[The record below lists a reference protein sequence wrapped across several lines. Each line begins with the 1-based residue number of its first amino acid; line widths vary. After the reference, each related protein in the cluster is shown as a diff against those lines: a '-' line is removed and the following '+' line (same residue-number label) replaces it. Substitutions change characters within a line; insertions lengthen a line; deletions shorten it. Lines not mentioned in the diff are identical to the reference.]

1 METIKLLI
9 LDYDGTLADCK
20 PLHQQAFRRACMK
33 VNNAI
38 QYTDLEV
45 EGMPTLIKIDYIKAK
60 GYSFDET
67 LLMDLKQ
74 EYTMNDL
81 IKYVRFDQELKDIFV
96 RLNEKYKLAVCSN
109 ATRKFVDRCLAIQE
123 LDMFDPVCTAT
134 EHKAKP
140 EVDMYF
146 YAMYHY
152 GVSPMQT
159 VIFED
164 SPLGI
169 QAATAT
175 TAHVKQVSNVEHL
188 KGLLNEY

>member
-20 PLHQQAFRRACMK
+20 PLHQQSFRKACMK
-33 VNNAI
+33 VNHAI
-38 QYTDLEV
+38 RYTDEEV
-45 EGMPTLIKIDYIKAK
+45 EGLPTLVKIDYLKAK
-60 GYSFDET
+60 GYQFDET

-81 IKYVRFDQELKDIFV
+81 SKYVMFDQELKDIFV
-96 RLNEKYKLAVCSN
+96 RLKEKYKLAVCSN
-109 ATRKFVDRCLAIQE
+109 ATRKFVDKSLAIQK
-123 LDMFDPVCTAT
+123 LDMFEPVCTAT
-134 EHKAKP
+134 EHKPKP

-175 TAHVKQVSNVEHL
+175 TANVKQVSNVEHL